1 MQPNSYETLKNWYLA
16 KLRKFALDTAGE
28 MTPSTLM
35 AADKDAIERI
45 MAGRADKTDTQNFD
59 GPLPAGAVK
68 FSLGGNALVDVK
80 SISQSLN
87 EMQSKITELSE
98 RESAIA
104 DFALDLIC
112 SIDDQ
117 MKIRAINPAVQVQL
131 GHTPVALV
139 GNPLE
144 KVISLE
150 DTRKLQQA
158 FEDARKSTAGSHAEL
173 QVRTL
178 GGAYKDYR
186 WTFEWS
192 ESNNMYFCTARDI
205 TAEKQLERVKHE
217 FIAMVSHDLR
227 APLMSVQLT
236 LGLLTKFALS
246 DIPQDYREQVLG
258 AESSI
263 KSLIALIN
271 DLLDLE
277 KMEAGRMQL
286 NMEEVMIQDIFE
298 RAIVVL
304 RNLAKN
310 RGIGI
315 TYEPSELE
323 FKADGN
329 RLEQVMINLI
339 SNAVKFS
346 NDNSNVHLQAV
357 ELGRMIEVRVIDQG
371 RGIPEESRAHV
382 FERFHQLKDSDSQ
395 RGTGLGLA
403 ICKLIIESH
412 DGTIGVRTPEAGKGS
427 EFWFKVPYRKV
438 SSR

>member
-45 MAGRADKTDTQNFD
+45 IAERSDKTGGQAQ
-59 GPLPAGAVK
+59 GPLPASAVK

-80 SISQSLN
+80 SINQSLT
-87 EMQSKITELSE
+87 EMQSRITELSE
-98 RESAIA
+98 RENAIA

-112 SIDDQ
+112 SIEENL
-117 MKIRAINPAVQVQL
+117 KVCAVNPAIQVQT
-131 GHTPVALV
+131 GHPPVTLV
-139 GNPLE
+139 GHSIE
-144 KVISLE
+144 KIISPE
-150 DTRKLQQA
+150 DKNKLVQA
-158 FEDARKSTAGSHAEL
+158 LDDARKKASGAQTEL
-173 QVRTL
+173 QVKTISGLFR
-178 GGAYKDYR
+178 DYR

-192 ESNNMYFCTARDI
+192 ESNNTFFCTARDI

-236 LGLLTKFALS
+236 LGLLTKFAMD
-246 DIPQDYREQVLG
+246 DIPQEHREQVLG
-258 AESSI
+258 AETSV
-263 KSLIALIN
+263 KSLIGLIN

-277 KMEAGRMQL
+277 KMEAGRLQL

-304 RNLAKN
+304 RNLATE
-310 RGIGI
+310 RGIKI

-339 SNAVKFS
+339 SNAIKFS
-346 NDNSNVHLQAV
+346 ENNSSIHLQAR
-357 ELGRMIEVRVIDQG
+357 EAGRMVEVKVIDQG
-371 RGIPEESRAHV
+371 RGIPEESRPHV
-382 FERFHQLKDSDSQ
+382 FERFHQLKHSDSE
-395 RGTGLGLA
+395 RGSGLGLA
-403 ICKLIIESH
+403 ICKLIVESH
-412 DGTIGVRTPEAGKGS
+412 SGMIGVRTPESGKGS
-427 EFWFKVPYRKV
+427 EFWFKIPYRKV
-438 SSR
+438 SAH

>member
-35 AADKDAIERI
+35 AADKDAIGKI
-45 MAGRADKTDTQNFD
+45 IAGKPENADSGEGT
-59 GPLPAGAVK
+59 LPPGAVK
-68 FSLGGNALVDVK
+68 FALGGNALVDVK
-80 SISQSLN
+80 SINQSLN
-87 EMQSKITELSE
+87 EMQSRITELRE
-98 RESAIA
+98 RENAIA

-112 SIDDQ
+112 SIDAQ
-117 MKIRAINPAVQVQL
+117 GKVCAVNPALQVQL
-131 GHTPVALV
+131 GHTPMTLV
-139 GNPLE
+139 GHPLN
-144 KVISLE
+144 KIISLE
-150 DTRKLQQA
+150 DRRKLESTLA
-158 FEDARKSTAGSHAEL
+158 DARKSSSGSHAEL
-173 QVRTL
+173 QVETI
-178 GGAYKDYR
+178 GGTFKDYR

-192 ESNNMYFCTARDI
+192 ESNSSFFCTARDI

-236 LGLLTKFALS
+236 LGLLTKFAIQ
-246 DIPQDYREQVLG
+246 DIPQEYREQVLG

-263 KSLIALIN
+263 KSLINLIN

-277 KMEAGRMQL
+277 KMESGRLQL

-298 RAIVVL
+298 RAIVIL
-304 RNLAKN
+304 RNLAKE
-310 RGIGI
+310 RSITI

-329 RLEQVMINLI
+329 RLEQVLVNLI
-339 SNAVKFS
+339 SNAIKFS
-346 NDNSNVHLQAV
+346 DDNSKIHLQAI
-357 ELGRMIEVRVIDQG
+357 ESGRMIEVQVVDEG

-382 FERFHQLKDSDSQ
+382 FERFHQLKNSDAQ
-395 RGTGLGLA
+395 RGSGLGLA

-412 DGTIGVRTPEAGKGS
+412 SGMIGMRSPKNGKGS

-438 SSR
+438 SSN

>member
-45 MAGRADKTDTQNFD
+45 MAGRAEKADSQNSE
-59 GPLPAGAVK
+59 GLLPAGAVK
-68 FSLGGNALVDVK
+68 FSLGGNAVVDVK

-87 EMQSKITELSE
+87 EMQSRITELSE

-139 GNPLE
+139 GQPLE
-144 KVISLE
+144 KIISLE

-158 FEDARKSTAGSHAEL
+158 FEEARKSPSGGHTEL

-178 GGAYKDYR
+178 SGAYKDYR
-186 WTFEWS
+186 WSFEWS
-192 ESNNMYFCTARDI
+192 ESNSIFFCTARDI

-236 LGLLTKFALS
+236 LGLLTKFAMK
-246 DIPQDYREQVLG
+246 DIPESYREQVIG
-258 AESSI
+258 AETSI
-263 KSLIALIN
+263 KSLIGLIN

-277 KMEAGRMQL
+277 KMEAGRLQL

-298 RAIVVL
+298 RAILVL
-304 RNLAKN
+304 RNLATERRIKV
-310 RGIGI
+310 

-339 SNAVKFS
+339 SNALKFS
-346 NDNSNVHLQAV
+346 EDDSTVHLKAV
-357 ELGRMIEVRVIDQG
+357 EAGRMIEVKVIDQG

-382 FERFHQLKDSDSQ
+382 FERFHQLKNSDSQ

-403 ICKLIIESH
+403 ICKLIVESH
-412 DGTIGVRTPEAGKGS
+412 DGAIGVRTPENGTGS

-438 SSR
+438 SAH